1 MSRMGDTIRASRV
14 KYGLSEKQLAKKT
27 GLAESFIKDVEAGK
41 RIPSDD
47 QAKRMLKACG
57 VTQSVGTEID
67 TANEPEVRLRPKPR
81 PYIIPVPEDEPE
93 PTPQQKQAQ
102 AESND
107 AWLDALGGVLKRV
120 PVTDEKG
127 LVMDHVL
134 FPVTGGKIEGASPD
148 KVLLFR
154 VPDDSLSGFRIHAGD
169 LLLTIRVKPHKRF
182 VRDGADIHQN
192 IEIPVTTAMLGGT
205 INVPTL
211 ENDAKLTIPEG
222 TPSQKTFRMKGAGI
236 KKLNSQEKGD
246 MYVNV
251 TVGIPKKLTEKEREL
266 VVKLAEEMGDGGAQK
281 TKPKKKGLFK

>member
-47 QAKRMLKACG
+47 QAKRILKACG
-57 VTQSVGTEID
+57 VTQSLGTEID
-67 TANEPEVRLRPKPR
+67 TANEPEVKLRPKPR
-81 PYIIPVPEDEPE
+81 PYIIPVREDEPE
-93 PTPQQKQAQ
+93 PTPEQKQAQ

-154 VPDDSLSGFRIHAGD
+154 APDDSLSGFRIHAGD
-169 LLLTIRVKPHKRF
+169 LLLTVPEKTPIDDAFMLVYYGGVRRVR
-182 VRDGADIHQN
+182 R
-192 IEIPVTTAMLGGT
+192 
-205 INVPTL
+205 
-211 ENDAKLTIPEG
+211 
-222 TPSQKTFRMKGAGI
+222 I
-236 KKLNSQEKGD
+236 KKLEGSRLMLQSYD
-246 MYVNV
+246 
-251 TVGIPKKLTEKEREL
+251 REL
-266 VVKLAEEMGDGGAQK
+266 KIDTMLWGEIQILGRCVKLMR
-281 TKPKKKGLFK
+281 TL